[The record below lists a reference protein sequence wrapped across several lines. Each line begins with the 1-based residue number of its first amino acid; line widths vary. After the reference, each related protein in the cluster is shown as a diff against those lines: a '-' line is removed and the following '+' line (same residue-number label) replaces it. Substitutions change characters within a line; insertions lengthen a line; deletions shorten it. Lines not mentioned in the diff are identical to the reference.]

1 MIDTSLA
8 SDHFFG
14 FIENPLER
22 IKKSIMATD
31 HKMRNKKLEYDVK
44 RQPAEMSALPSGKIN
59 KHEYLTSEENL
70 CSDLP
75 LGKVF

>member
-1 MIDTSLA
+1 MT
-8 SDHFFG
+8 
-14 FIENPLER
+14 
-22 IKKSIMATD
+22 TD